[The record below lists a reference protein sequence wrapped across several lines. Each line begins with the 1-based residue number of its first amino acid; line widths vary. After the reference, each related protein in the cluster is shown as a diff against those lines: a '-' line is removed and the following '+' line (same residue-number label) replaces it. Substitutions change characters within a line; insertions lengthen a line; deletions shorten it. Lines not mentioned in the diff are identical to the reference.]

1 MKVLKNVDREVEYLD
16 GFNLPAG
23 TKLSTMRMLL
33 KVLLNRTV
41 AKNPDDA
48 IDTNQL
54 LLKLRLVEPDIQ
66 LENAEFKALKE
77 KVDANEMKLPQG
89 EYGQL
94 VAYVRECEKDVKDSE
109 PK

>member
-1 MKVLKNVDREVEYLD
+1 MKTLKNVDREVEYLD
-16 GFNLPAG
+16 GFTLPSG

-54 LLKLRLVEPDIQ
+54 LLKLRLTESDIQ
-66 LENAEFKALKE
+66 IENAEFKALKE
-77 KVDANEMKLPQG
+77 KVESNEMKMPQG
-89 EYGQL
+89 ENGQL
-94 VAYVRECEKDVKDSE
+94 VSYIRECEKDSE